1 VERESEA
8 VRRSRRSRQPQRPCH
23 RRGGVELLS
32 LLSRRKIGKSSS
44 STTCACMA
52 MLSLAWLMRWRGVS
66 REWREK
72 IHKSL
77 PLLRRVSF
85 PVGVTGGDVLR
96 ALDLVAGGNINIVDL
111 RGCSVIRA
119 EHMAWIVALVREK
132 SPGATEI
139 NIEGCSDWAVVR

>member
-1 VERESEA
+1 M
-8 VRRSRRSRQPQRPCH
+8 
-23 RRGGVELLS
+23 LS

>member
-1 VERESEA
+1 
-8 VRRSRRSRQPQRPCH
+8 
-23 RRGGVELLS
+23 
-32 LLSRRKIGKSSS
+32 
-44 STTCACMA
+44 MA